1 MKIRSG
7 HCVEPGTLIRVKS
20 AAEIAA
26 TLDDRGS
33 LDGLPFMPEM
43 LRFCGREFQVAARIE
58 KTCVEGCGVRRFA
71 RNDVVTLE
79 GLRCDGSSHDGCAVS
94 CAIFWKEAWIAE
106 SPQNHIPACPEN
118 AAEQIDSLRT
128 RTSAGT
134 FFCQAAELARATS
147 PISALRLLL
156 LVAKDLASGRVKP
169 LMVARNLGPELFS
182 RVANR
187 QPFLLVKKVKAL
199 IARRISSTASAG
211 GETPIVALGLHPGDV
226 VRVKTKMEIEATL
239 DSHGKNRG
247 LAFTSPLFPYCEG
260 SYRVLARLD
269 KVVLETSGKMVHIPN
284 TVILDKVVCRGLAC
298 CAPCPREQ
306 YLWWREAWLKKAD

>member
-94 CAIFWKEAWIAE
+94 CAIFWKEAWLKPIWKL
-106 SPQNHIPACPEN
+106 
-118 AAEQIDSLRT
+118 SLYL
-128 RTSAGT
+128 
-134 FFCQAAELARATS
+134 EL
-147 PISALRLLL
+147 
-156 LVAKDLASGRVKP
+156 
-169 LMVARNLGPELFS
+169 M
-182 RVANR
+182 
-187 QPFLLVKKVKAL
+187 
-199 IARRISSTASAG
+199 ASANPNLPQG
-211 GETPIVALGLHPGDV
+211 RI
-226 VRVKTKMEIEATL
+226 
-239 DSHGKNRG
+239 
-247 LAFTSPLFPYCEG
+247 
-260 SYRVLARLD
+260 YR
-269 KVVLETSGKMVHIPN
+269 K
-284 TVILDKVVCRGLAC
+284 
-298 CAPCPREQ
+298 
-306 YLWWREAWLKKAD
+306 